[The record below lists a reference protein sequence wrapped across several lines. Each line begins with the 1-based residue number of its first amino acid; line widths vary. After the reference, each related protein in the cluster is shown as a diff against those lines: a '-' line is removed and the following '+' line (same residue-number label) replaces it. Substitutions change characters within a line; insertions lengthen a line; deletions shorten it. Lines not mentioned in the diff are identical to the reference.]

1 MTESISM
8 NIRLFKRDPE
18 LDPIDLSQTYTLL
31 HPTGDVEKVK
41 GGEEFWKTPR
51 SIHDRV
57 GQHWL
62 FSEQH
67 YQNDWKEW
75 KMHPA
80 GDEIIYLLDGSI
92 NVIIEQ
98 ANLTNTLKLRS
109 SGVVTIP
116 RQVWYRIEVLDP
128 CHVLNISRELNT
140 KHRQIDEIESNSL

>member
-1 MTESISM
+1 M

-18 LDPIDLSQTYTLL
+18 LDPIDLSETYTLL
-31 HPTGDVEKVK
+31 HSTGDVEKVK
-41 GGEEFWKTPR
+41 GGDEFWKTHR

-62 FSEQH
+62 FSEH
-67 YQNDWKEW
+67 FYQKDWTEW

-92 NVIIEQ
+92 NVIINQ
-98 ANLTNTLKLRS
+98 ANLSNTLKLRS
-109 SGVVTIP
+109 NGVITIP
-116 RQVWYRIEVLDP
+116 RRVWYTIQVISP

-140 KHRQIDEIESNSL
+140 KLRQIDEIESSAP